1 MRSVEQIL
9 ERKIKMKKR
18 GFTLIELLVVIA
30 IIAMLLA
37 ILMPALNKV
46 KKIAQRVVCG
56 TNLKGFG
63 NAMTVYANDFDGQYV
78 CQGQGYQNTWG
89 DRTQGWTNSN
99 RVWSNPLGEITVGAS
114 LYLLVR
120 LADVSPKSFVC
131 PASDQVEFSGKNPNN
146 LDIVELQDFGQAS
159 TVAGFDSAT
168 MTDSGPAKCV
178 SYSYHQP
185 YMGTNSTGQAGR
197 FRADDTRS
205 AAFAV
210 MADRNPWYD
219 PKMSYYQSSIPPTSF
234 STEKVG
240 LLTNHWDTNPN
251 LGTNVTTRQAI
262 QVANAQP
269 HEREGQNVMFAD
281 GHASFEKTSD
291 VGIKNDNIY
300 TPWVQAGTD
309 PLYFR
314 KGLAPG
320 GGVPTRAKNNNEE
333 PKGLEDSFLVNDFYP
348 ALTRT
353 AQ

>member
-1 MRSVEQIL
+1 
-9 ERKIKMKKR
+9 MKKR

-56 TNLKGFG
+56 TNLKGMG

-78 CQGQGYQNTWG
+78 CQGRGNAHTWG
-89 DRTQGWTNSN
+89 DWTANLF
-99 RVWSNPLGEITVGAS
+99 NPSLDFVASQELTVGAS

-131 PASDQVEFSGKNPNN
+131 PASDQAEFSGKNPSN
-146 LDIVELQDFGQAS
+146 LDIVELWDFGRYHTGS
-159 TVAGFDSAT
+159 TT
-168 MTDSGPAKCV
+168 YNPEGPRKAV

-185 YMGTNSTGQAGR
+185 YMGANSNGQAGR

-219 PKMSYYQSSIPPTSF
+219 PKITTYEDTLTAYSA
-234 STEKVG
+234 EKV
-240 LLTNHWDTNPN
+240 TRIVDHWAPTPN
-251 LGTNVTTRQAI
+251 VPAGTTLRQGI
-262 QVANAQP
+262 MSANAQP

-281 GHASFEKTSD
+281 GHANFERTSD
-291 VGIKNDNIY
+291 VGVKNDNIY
-300 TPWVQAGTD
+300 TPYVQAVTTNAYHWRRGNITGMGD
-309 PLYFR
+309 
-314 KGLAPG
+314 
-320 GGVPTRAKNNNEE
+320 PTRALNHQEQPMN
-333 PKGLEDSFLVNDFYP
+333 LEDSFLVNDFVAAAP
-348 ALTRT
+348 HNEVR
-353 AQ
+353 

>member
-63 NAMTVYANDFDGQYV
+63 NAMTIYANDFDGQYA
-78 CQGQGYQNTWG
+78 CQGGGAAHT
-89 DRTQGWTNSN
+89 
-99 RVWSNPLGEITVGAS
+99 WSNYTDGWRNPSPPWQTSRNITVGAS

-131 PASDQVEFSGKNPNN
+131 PASDQVEFSGKNPDN
-146 LDIVELQDFGQAS
+146 LDIVELNDFGYYESGGSGTGTWNAE
-159 TVAGFDSAT
+159 
-168 MTDSGPAKCV
+168 GPAKCV

-185 YMGTNSTGQAGR
+185 YMGSTSGQAGK

-240 LLTNHWDTNPN
+240 LLTNHWYTNPN